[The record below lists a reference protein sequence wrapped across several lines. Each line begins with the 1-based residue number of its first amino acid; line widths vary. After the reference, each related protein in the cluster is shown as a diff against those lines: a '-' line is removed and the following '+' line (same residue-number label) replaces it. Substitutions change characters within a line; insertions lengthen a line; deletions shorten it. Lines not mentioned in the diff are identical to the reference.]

1 MNTELQ
7 APGLTADWLSGWM
20 AAIGAAVL
28 LPGLRL
34 RWTEDVVP
42 FAVFEWDGDDIAG
55 ALAEAMPTPES
66 IRESVIAQERSG
78 CMTFTGTVTIA
89 AYRERAAVERRTHSV
104 HLASSV
110 SDLKRDDPP
119 KKGRKKKGQEG
130 IEAAVGTQ
138 GKDDEPGETT
148 ESAADK
154 KEKLLLEH
162 GPFDPPSQ
170 GKDSRWS
177 KMNACTIDLH
187 ARKGDLKDR
196 LLASF
201 NGHGER
207 FQGDGLGFD
216 SRRLPAGVQADG
228 KPSEVCVDPVI
239 ELLCFS
245 SLALFPVRGDGRRR
259 IVQRGWTNAP
269 SRPHSFSW
277 SAWRPALDRWAI
289 DAFLDVA
296 DHTEDGVIARYGVI
310 PYRTSAKQDIRR
322 AYFSERLS

>member
-1 MNTELQ
+1 MSTELQ

-20 AAIGAAVL
+20 AAIGATVL
-28 LPGLRL
+28 IPGLRL

-66 IRESVIAQERSG
+66 IKESVIAQDRSG
-78 CMTFTGTVTIA
+78 CKKFTGAVTID
-89 AYRERAAVERRTHSV
+89 AYRERAAIERRTPHSF

-110 SDLKRDDPP
+110 SDLQRDRKP
-119 KKGRKKKGQEG
+119 KKKKGQAE
-130 IEAAVGTQ
+130 IETAADAQ
-138 GKDDEPGETT
+138 GNDDESGDTT
-148 ESAADK
+148 KSAADK
-154 KEKLLLEH
+154 EKKPTLEH

-177 KMNACTIDLH
+177 KMKACTIDLH
-187 ARKGDLKDR
+187 TREGNLKDH

-216 SRRLPAGVQADG
+216 PRRLPAGVQADG
-228 KPSEVCVDPVI
+228 KPSEVYVDPVI

-245 SLALFPVRGDGRRR
+245 SLALFPVRGDGRCR
-259 IVQRGWTNAP
+259 IVQRGWTDAP
-269 SRPHSFSW
+269 SQRHSFSW

-289 DAFLDVA
+289 DAFLDVS
-296 DHTEDGVIARYGVI
+296 DRTEDTVIARYGVI
-310 PYRTSAKQDIRR
+310 PYQTSAKQDIRR
-322 AYFSERLS
+322 AYFGERLS